1 MSTRHPLPDTIHRSL
16 SVTAQRVEETA
27 RELLEMLDE
36 RAPMPSIARSY
47 SPEERQDL
55 RVRLE
60 RILALN
66 SEFARTFALSHRK
79 TDERQMVHA
88 RLTYLWTVLVDSR
101 SARWKSY
108 GHAGAPQG
116 PEVDRS
122 LQAMI
127 DLLED
132 IV

>member
-1 MSTRHPLPDTIHRSL
+1 MSTRHPLPESIHRSL

-27 RELLEMLDE
+27 RELLHMLNE
-36 RAPMPSIARSY
+36 SQSAASIGRSY
-47 SPEERQDL
+47 SAEERRDL
-55 RVRLE
+55 STRLE
-60 RILALN
+60 RILVLN
-66 SEFARTFALSHRK
+66 SEFSRTFALSHRK
-79 TDERQMVHA
+79 TDERQLVHA

-108 GHAGAPQG
+108 GQAGAPQG